1 MKQSKWFSGLCCVVI
16 WFVSSWGIQAQ
27 PAGVKPPIL
36 KDIGIDQLLNNDVPG
51 ELAFV
56 DETGKPVKLSDFYG
70 GNKPILL
77 TLVYYDCPQ
86 LCNQVLNGITG
97 ALKTLPM
104 TPGKDFTML
113 TVSFDY
119 RESVELA
126 AAKRGEYLKR
136 LNKAGAGD
144 GWHFLTGSAEAI
156 KQLTHAVGFR
166 FLWDPAK
173 KQYAHA
179 SGIMFLTPQGKVSR
193 YLYGIEFAPRDV
205 RLALLDASGG
215 KIGSLADQII
225 MYCYQY
231 DPTSALYS
239 MRVMN
244 VLRIFG
250 VLTLVTMV
258 MLFAFLKYKE
268 RQKAAAWAAQTAALK

>member
-1 MKQSKWFSGLCCVVI
+1 MAI
-16 WFVSSWGIQAQ
+16 HAQ
-27 PAGVKPPIL
+27 PAGVKPPVL
-36 KDIGIDQLLNNDVPG
+36 KDIGIDQLLNNEVPG
-51 ELAFV
+51 ELAFT
-56 DETGKPVKLSDFYG
+56 DETGKAVKLSDYYG
-70 GNKPILL
+70 GDKPILL

-97 ALKTLPM
+97 ALKTLPL

-113 TVSFDY
+113 TVSFDH

-136 LNKAGAGD
+136 LGKKDADA
-144 GWHFLTGSAEAI
+144 GWHFLTGSEEAV
-156 KQLTHAVGFR
+156 KLLTRAVGFR

-179 SGIMFLTPQGKVSR
+179 SGIMILTPQGKVSR
-193 YLYGIEFAPRDV
+193 YLYGIEYAPRDV
-205 RLALLDASGG
+205 RLALLDASNG

-231 DPTSALYS
+231 DPTSGLYS

-250 VLTLVTMV
+250 VLTLVTLV
-258 MLFAFLKYKE
+258 ALFAFLKYQE
-268 RQKAAAWAAQTAALK
+268 RQKAAAWAQMNGVNP